1 MLRIES
7 KASRR
12 ALVALSVIL
21 AGCGAETNPASGG
34 GTDACDHGALEADME
49 TQPVFGPGVDVAT
62 GQIKSPPSGSSYVV
76 STTYGVPKP
85 GEAVRERWG
94 QLFNAIIEELPSHQG
109 FVALELATS
118 TACGSGRTLAVW
130 TSEEAMFDFVA
141 GPAHAEAMAAS
152 GDVLQSGT
160 AVAHWEAQK
169 PEEMTFEE
177 AARRLAVK
185 GATEY

>member
-21 AGCGAETNPASGG
+21 AGCGAEKDPQSEGG
-34 GTDACDHGALEADME
+34 DAACNHGVMEADLEA
-49 TQPVFGPGVDVAT
+49 QPPSGPGVDPET
-62 GQIKSPPSGSSYVV
+62 GKILLPPSGSSYVV

-94 QLFNAIIEELPSHQG
+94 QLFAGIQEQLASQEGFLAVVLTTSPS
-109 FVALELATS
+109 
-118 TACGSGRTLAVW
+118 CGSGRTLAVW
-130 TSEEAMFDFVA
+130 TSEEAMYEFVTS
-141 GPAHAEAMAAS
+141 PAHAEAMAAS
-152 GDVLQSGT
+152 DEVLQSGT
-160 AVAHWEAQK
+160 AVDHWEATK
-169 PEEMTFEE
+169 AEEMTLEE
-177 AARRLAVK
+177 AVRRLAAK